1 MIIELLVY
9 ISLSRFFFLSLLL
22 TVYSIENKV
31 QPSACAADFVHSE
44 TVSFLCVS
52 HKSMGQF
59 MAAARKTLSPNAIQ
73 LFHYSNGMSGLC
85 PFDAGTGN
93 NENTCTQSLSDSN
106 ERFFF
111 RFSIECTQLVLTG
124 EPTCNSIRSNA
135 QWSDSSCCQ
144 HFIVCTKFDVMK
156 GNTANCRLDLCSRR
170 SLHM

>member
-1 MIIELLVY
+1 M
-9 ISLSRFFFLSLLL
+9 
-22 TVYSIENKV
+22 

-111 RFSIECTQLVLTG
+111 RFSIELHSWYSPVNRRVIQFVRMHNGATRLV
-124 EPTCNSIRSNA
+124 A
-135 QWSDSSCCQ
+135 
-144 HFIVCTKFDVMK
+144 
-156 GNTANCRLDLCSRR
+156 NTL
-170 SLHM
+170 